1 MCYNVREK
9 KSRRYKNM
17 LIPVYDTADEYLDGE
32 PSSEKETELVE
43 EGSEKFFWFRMPD
56 NSMEPLIKD
65 GEYILFRETKK
76 LGEVGSVS
84 LVAIGD
90 ELLVRRLSYAKDSL
104 WLDAENTDFKRISY
118 NGVSLRRVKLQAVRV

>member
-32 PSSEKETELVE
+32 PSSEKETELGE
-43 EGSEKFFWFRMPD
+43 EGAEKFFWFRMPD

-104 WLDAENTDFKRISY
+104 WLDAENAAFERISY

>member
-32 PSSEKETELVE
+32 PSSEKETELGE
-43 EGSEKFFWFRMPD
+43 EGAEKFFWFRMPD
-56 NSMEPLIKD
+56 NSMEPLIKE
-65 GEYILFRETKK
+65 GEHILFRETKK

-104 WLDAENTDFKRISY
+104 WLDAENAAFERISY

>member
-9 KSRRYKNM
+9 KSRRYKNI

-32 PSSEKETELVE
+32 PSSEKETELGG
-43 EGSEKFFWFRMPD
+43 EGAEKFFWFRMPD

-104 WLDAENTDFKRISY
+104 WLDAENAAFERISY

>member
-1 MCYNVREK
+1 
-9 KSRRYKNM
+9 M

-32 PSSEKETELVE
+32 PSSEKETELGE
-43 EGSEKFFWFRMPD
+43 EGAEKFFWFRMPD

-104 WLDAENTDFKRISY
+104 WLDAENVAFERISY

>member
-32 PSSEKETELVE
+32 PSSEKETELGE
-43 EGSEKFFWFRMPD
+43 EGAEKFFWFRMPD
-56 NSMEPLIKD
+56 NSMEPLIKE
-65 GEYILFRETKK
+65 GEQILFRETKK

-104 WLDAENTDFKRISY
+104 WLDAENADFERISY

>member
-32 PSSEKETELVE
+32 PSSEKETELGE
-43 EGSEKFFWFRMPD
+43 EGAEKFFWFRMPD
-56 NSMEPLIKD
+56 NSMEPLIKE

-104 WLDAENTDFKRISY
+104 WLDAENAAFERISY

>member
-32 PSSEKETELVE
+32 PSSEKETELGE
-43 EGSEKFFWFRMPD
+43 EGAEKFFWFRMPD

-104 WLDAENTDFKRISY
+104 WLDAENVAFERISY